1 MNTPHRLLLLILDG
15 FGLRAEAEGN
25 AIALAQPTYWNN
37 LWASRPH
44 AELLTHGPHVGLP
57 EGQMGGSEVGHL
69 NIGAGRV
76 VLQLMDT
83 VNKTFRDPA
92 FAQSSLWGETM
103 LPALQTAPAIHLVG
117 MYSDGGIHSH
127 KDYIDALIPHVA
139 GLGKPVYF
147 HVITDGRDTPAN
159 AAAEQVQ
166 SLVDLT
172 HQFNNLK
179 LADVT
184 GRFYAMDRDQRWE
197 RTEAAYQLYTK
208 GVAQQ
213 SAANIISAIT
223 AAYSRDEGDEFI
235 TPTRLLPDTEGCI
248 NPGDVVIYLN
258 TRADRMRQ
266 MVKALSIP
274 FSVPFTREAEPRL
287 AHSFTMGRYD
297 QTFDSKVTVLF
308 RSELVPNTLGEIISA
323 AGLKQLRMAE
333 TEKYAHVTHFF
344 SGGREDAFVGE
355 ERILVPSPK
364 VRTYDLQPEM
374 SLPELSGKLV
384 DALNKQTY
392 NLMVVNFANGDMVG
406 HSGNLGAATLAVKAI
421 DQALAQVI
429 PAAEASGY
437 DVLILADHGNCEE
450 MDGNRRTSHSLNPV
464 PLVYVGKRQ
473 AKLRHGVLA
482 DVAPTVL
489 NVLNL
494 PQHPAMTGTSLIE
507 FTEK

>member
-1 MNTPHRLLLLILDG
+1 MLILDG

-25 AIALAQPTYWNN
+25 AIAQANPQYWNN

-44 AELLTHGPHVGLP
+44 AELLTHGPAVGLP

-83 VNKTFRDPA
+83 VTATFRDPA
-92 FAQSSLWGETM
+92 FTTSPLWHNT
-103 LPALQTAPAIHLVG
+103 LRPALQNAPAIHLVG
-117 MYSDGGIHSH
+117 LYSDGGIHSH
-127 KDYIDALIPHVA
+127 KNYIDAMIPNVA
-139 GLGKPVYF
+139 GVGKPVYF

-166 SLVDLT
+166 SLVDLARQ
-172 HQFNNLK
+172 HPNLK

-197 RTEAAYQLYTK
+197 RTEVAYQLYTK

-213 SAANIISAIT
+213 SAVDITSAIT
-223 AAYSRDEGDEFI
+223 AAYARDEGDEFI
-235 TPTRLLPDTEGCI
+235 TPTRLLPGTEGCI
-248 NPGDVVIYLN
+248 NPGDVVVYLN

-266 MVKALSIP
+266 IVKALSIP
-274 FSVPFTREAEPRL
+274 FSVPFTREVEPRL

-297 QTFDSKVTVLF
+297 QTFDDKVTVLF
-308 RSELVPNTLGEIISA
+308 RAALVPDTLGEIIAA

-333 TEKYAHVTHFF
+333 TEKYPHVTYFF
-344 SGGREDAFVGE
+344 SGGREDVFPGE

-364 VRTYDLQPEM
+364 VRTYNLQPEM
-374 SLPELSGKLV
+374 SLPELSSKLV
-384 DALNKQTY
+384 DALNKKAHT
-392 NLMVVNFANGDMVG
+392 LLVVNFANGDMVG
-406 HSGNLGAATLAVKAI
+406 HCGDIAAAAASVQAI
-421 DQALAQVI
+421 DRALAQVI
-429 PAAEASGY
+429 PAAEDNGY

-450 MDGNRRTSHSLNPV
+450 MSGNRRTSHSLNPV

-482 DVAPTVL
+482 DVAPTAL
-489 NVLNL
+489 TMLNL
-494 PQHPAMTGTSLIE
+494 PQHPAMTGQSLIE
-507 FTEK
+507 FSEK